1 MTQTLSDP
9 WSELAEDMAPVARE
23 AMTSLTEILAEAERR
38 GYFGFARSGMGVV
51 DKVVTS
57 FSEEDVRALGDNI
70 VLILETIRQMTQPE
84 VMQMLRRT
92 VDVVGEAEPVE
103 PPSLF
108 ALLKELREP
117 RVRRGLARVIS
128 MLRSV
133 GADAPTARR

>member
-1 MTQTLSDP
+1 MTVTMTDP
-9 WSELAEDMAPVARE
+9 WADLVEDMAPVARE
-23 AMTSLTEILAEAERR
+23 ALNSLTETLAEAERR

-57 FSEEDVRALGDNI
+57 FSEEDVKALGDNI
-70 VLILETIRQMTQPE
+70 VLILETIKQMTQPQ
-84 VMQMLRRT
+84 VMAMLQRT
-92 VDVVGEAEPVE
+92 VDVVGEKEPAE

-117 RVRRGLARVIS
+117 QVRRGLARAIS

-133 GADAPTARR
+133 GTDTPIAER